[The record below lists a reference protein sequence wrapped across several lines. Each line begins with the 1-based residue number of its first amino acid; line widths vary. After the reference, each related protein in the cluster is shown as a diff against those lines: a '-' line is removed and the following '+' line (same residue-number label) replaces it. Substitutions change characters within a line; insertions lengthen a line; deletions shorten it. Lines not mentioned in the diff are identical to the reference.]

1 VINPPVVRV
10 WEEKKRK
17 KKEWKYTFV
26 SPPDLGSQERDEWV
40 QAVTE
45 NRNRIAVLNRLK
57 LNNGDMC
64 TVLGIRI
71 GERVEPMTKG
81 KKQQHITIVKVTE
94 VIPGIRETSRKANVL
109 QPKGRQWKSNCR
121 KSGSFKVKASKAQT
135 MWGIMRFLLLLSP

>member
-1 VINPPVVRV
+1 MGG
-10 WEEKKRK
+10 EKAQEKGVEVHICLASR
-17 KKEWKYTFV
+17 FV
-26 SPPDLGSQERDEWV
+26 EQERDEWV

-81 KKQQHITIVKVTE
+81 KKQRHITIVKVTE
-94 VIPGIRETSRKANVL
+94 VIPGIRGTSRKANVL

-121 KSGSFKVKASKAQT
+121 KSGSFKVKASKAQS